1 MPEGSSSPDKST
13 GLIKKKS
20 FFKKLPKKDEEKEK
34 EEEGKEIKQ
43 ATGSQPEGGG
53 DGDRCDGDAERS
65 VPKSLPVPQKQQQP
79 SNDDGVCDY
88 IHT

>member
-20 FFKKLPKKDEEKEK
+20 FFKKPPKKDEEKKEK
-34 EEEGKEIKQ
+34 EEEKEKLEEGKEIKQ

-53 DGDRCDGDAERS
+53 DGGTGDAERS
-65 VPKSLPVPQKQQQP
+65 VPKSLPVQQKQQQP
-79 SNDDGVCDY
+79 SNDDGV
-88 IHT
+88 